1 MAALE
6 GKLREMSLAERMH
19 AERPQRAPRNPQL
32 GNQTEI
38 EMTDIVKT
46 DRLLAAF
53 RRGEYDLDAIREIF
67 LAETGDARAAKA
79 MMDEFIIAADID
91 PRQGL

>member
-1 MAALE
+1 
-6 GKLREMSLAERMH
+6 
-19 AERPQRAPRNPQL
+19 
-32 GNQTEI
+32 
-38 EMTDIVKT
+38 MTDIVKT